1 MANRNFHE
9 QPQEIV
15 PDVIMA
21 KFIDQ
26 VGPYFTDLDMT
37 IGQEKNSDPRASG
50 TVLTFTNPRTAAMF
64 AAYQIGRRST
74 EYVPG
79 AFVLARLEGSTL
91 LFDDRKVYLDHQE
104 AARAQRNKSRTT
116 QRRHLLF
123 STTQKTMEYAATVSR
138 CDIADFEVAAGVSP
152 ALEYKDE
159 KFSQSQLKFLERHF
173 GVMVD
178 NKIKDCSDEL
188 MDRLLGALELI
199 KQRIDDGSMMDQEA
213 DDSEE
218 NNSHETGP
226 EDQTTLQFESAGLT
240 D

>member
-1 MANRNFHE
+1 MANRNSHE

-15 PDVIMA
+15 PDAIMA

-79 AFVLARLEGSTL
+79 AFVLARLEGKTL
-91 LFDDRKVYLDHQE
+91 VFDERKVYLDHQE
-104 AARAQRNKSRTT
+104 AARAQRSKSRTT
-116 QRRHLLF
+116 QYRHLLF
-123 STTQKTMEYAATVSR
+123 STTQKTMAYAENIAR
-138 CDIADFEVAAGVSP
+138 CDAADFEVATGVTTVH
-152 ALEYKDE
+152 EYKDE
-159 KFSQSQLKFLERHF
+159 KFSQSQLRFLERHF
-173 GVMVD
+173 G
-178 NKIKDCSDEL
+178 
-188 MDRLLGALELI
+188 
-199 KQRIDDGSMMDQEA
+199 SMMDSKIQESVDGLLGDLTAALEALCA
-213 DDSEE
+213 DSVSDDDVGSDEE
-218 NNSHETGP
+218 DKLE
-226 EDQTTLQFESAGLT
+226 LQNESQFNQAGLT

>member
-1 MANRNFHE
+1 MANRNSHE

-79 AFVLARLEGSTL
+79 AFVLARLEGKTL
-91 LFDDRKVYLDHQE
+91 VFDERKVYLDHQE
-104 AARAQRNKSRTT
+104 AARAQRSKSRTT
-116 QRRHLLF
+116 QYRHLLF
-123 STTQKTMEYAATVSR
+123 STTQKTMAYAENIAR
-138 CDIADFEVAAGVSP
+138 CDAADFEVATGVTTVH
-152 ALEYKDE
+152 EYKDE
-159 KFSQSQLKFLERHF
+159 KFSQSQLRFLERHF
-173 GVMVD
+173 G
-178 NKIKDCSDEL
+178 
-188 MDRLLGALELI
+188 
-199 KQRIDDGSMMDQEA
+199 SMMDSKIQESIDGLLGDLTA
-213 DDSEE
+213 ALDGFKEELCGDSVSDDDVGSDEE
-218 NNSHETGP
+218 DKLE
-226 EDQTTLQFESAGLT
+226 LQNESQFNQAGLT

>member
-1 MANRNFHE
+1 MANRNSHE

-15 PDVIMA
+15 PDAIMA

-79 AFVLARLEGSTL
+79 AFVLARLEGKTL
-91 LFDDRKVYLDHQE
+91 VFDERKVYLDHQE
-104 AARAQRNKSRTT
+104 AARAQRSKSRTT
-116 QRRHLLF
+116 QYRHLLF
-123 STTQKTMEYAATVSR
+123 STTQKTMAYAENIAR
-138 CDIADFEVAAGVSP
+138 CDAADFEVATGVTTVH
-152 ALEYKDE
+152 EYKDE
-159 KFSQSQLKFLERHF
+159 KFSQSQLRFLERHF
-173 GVMVD
+173 G
-178 NKIKDCSDEL
+178 
-188 MDRLLGALELI
+188 
-199 KQRIDDGSMMDQEA
+199 SMMDSKIQESVDGLLGDLTAALDEFKEELCA
-213 DDSEE
+213 DSVSDDDVGSDEE
-218 NNSHETGP
+218 DKLESQNKS
-226 EDQTTLQFESAGLT
+226 QFNQAGLT